1 MKKKKKTQFWQDGWL
16 ILNHSSEVFL
26 LPIIGNQETNLIYSL
41 RVFFPSGTIF
51 IRKKRGSFCPK
62 KNKLEEREDPISCPG
77 KASKYHRVFFF
88 FFLIFFMRWVMVTG
102 KKVLVFKF
110 T

>member
-51 IRKKRGSFCPK
+51 IRKKEDLFVPK
-62 KNKLEEREDPISCPG
+62 KTNYKRENIPFNVLEKHPNVTG
-77 KASKYHRVFFF
+77 FFF
-88 FFLIFFMRWVMVTG
+88 IIFFMRWVMVTG